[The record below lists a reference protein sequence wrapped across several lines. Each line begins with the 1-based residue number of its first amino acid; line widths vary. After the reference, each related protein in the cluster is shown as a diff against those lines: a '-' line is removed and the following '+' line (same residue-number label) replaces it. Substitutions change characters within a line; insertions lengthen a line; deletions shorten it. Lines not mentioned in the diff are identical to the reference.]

1 MTRRFDGRVA
11 LVTGASR
18 GIGEAI
24 ARRLAAEGA
33 SVVVHA
39 SPRSEPALVA
49 VADAIRRAGGI
60 AVPLVADLTD
70 ERLVETL
77 AAAAGRSFGPV
88 DMLINNAAGISA
100 YAPPGAI
107 DAPARRQ
114 MMMLNLEAPVALCQ
128 QVLPGMHAQGWGR
141 ILNIGSEMARQ
152 PSVPYPG
159 PARFVHA
166 LGYYGVTKAD
176 LHRYTEALAAELSG
190 SGVTANVL
198 LPYKIVAT
206 EAAAAVVAQAAARNP
221 DWIEPVEVMAEAA
234 AWLLASTVTGQL
246 AVSRNLLHQMQAGV
260 HALDGG
266 ARLGDALLPYMTRGE
281 TP

>member
-49 VADAIRRAGGI
+49 VADAIRGAGGI

-88 DMLINNAAGISA
+88 DMLINN
-100 YAPPGAI
+100 Y
-107 DAPARRQ
+107 
-114 MMMLNLEAPVALCQ
+114 
-128 QVLPGMHAQGWGR
+128 R
-141 ILNIGSEMARQ
+141 IN
-152 PSVPYPG
+152 
-159 PARFVHA
+159 
-166 LGYYGVTKAD
+166 
-176 LHRYTEALAAELSG
+176 
-190 SGVTANVL
+190 
-198 LPYKIVAT
+198 
-206 EAAAAVVAQAAARNP
+206 
-221 DWIEPVEVMAEAA
+221 
-234 AWLLASTVTGQL
+234 
-246 AVSRNLLHQMQAGV
+246 
-260 HALDGG
+260 
-266 ARLGDALLPYMTRGE
+266 
-281 TP
+281 